1 MDSESNAQEAIRNL
15 DGYELR
21 GLRIRV
27 QESTSRVRQHAGM
40 GNPDMCYRY
49 AKILLQL
56 LGALT

>member
-1 MDSESNAQEAIRNL
+1 MDTENNAQEAIRNL
-15 DGYELR
+15 DGYELN

-49 AKILLQL
+49 VADV
-56 LGALT
+56 